1 MNSSPVKAI
10 VLISKSMLFR
20 LSLIIAVVLAG
31 PAALT
36 GYIFYT
42 SRPTYLVK
50 KGEEYLGRGN
60 LDQAKQMA
68 DRLQR
73 KGHNSAAHILR
84 GKILLSQA
92 RAQLKNDPP
101 PFPYEGI
108 QRAAQTILSSVS
120 VPAYLP
126 VLRGPASGIVGLYR
140 AFAGLAR
147 RGWQMVGAAIYQAEH
162 GTPQGARFARA

>member
-1 MNSSPVKAI
+1 MYNESS
-10 VLISKSMLFR
+10 SSERR
-20 LSLIIAVVLAG
+20 LSLEGERRSLG
-31 PAALT
+31 
-36 GYIFYT
+36 GYMFYT

-126 VLRGPASGIVGLYR
+126 VLRGPAWLSAIQVQKPFPQPISSGPANFSHLSG
-140 AFAGLAR
+140 ATER
-147 RGWQMVGAAIYQAEH
+147 RRKGSWIANDDKIL
-162 GTPQGARFARA
+162 TPL